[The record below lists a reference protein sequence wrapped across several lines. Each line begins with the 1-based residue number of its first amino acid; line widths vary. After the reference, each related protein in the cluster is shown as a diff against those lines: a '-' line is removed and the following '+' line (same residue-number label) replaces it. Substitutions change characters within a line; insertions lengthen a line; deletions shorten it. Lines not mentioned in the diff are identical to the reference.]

1 LTGSPA
7 QHDRVR
13 KQIAVI
19 LAALSLAH
27 PNGNANWLV
36 FLKDAYKLA
45 GDSAASQKEEQTLL
59 AKFPQSEQAQRI

>member
-1 LTGSPA
+1 M
-7 QHDRVR
+7 
-13 KQIAVI
+13 I